1 MGNPD
6 LDLKIRILHLQLLL
20 FGFSFLPFDWE
31 ICKRIRKIVLKN
43 SGLACARIISKKKTA
58 VHENSFA
65 NPFFGFPSRT
75 VKRKSMKSGFGFL
88 LKSTLRTDFS
98 EVKSV
103 FGFRIRLQ
111 NPKSGFQ
118 NLNLDFPIER
128 NPRLILNFLCLLV
141 LLIHELG

>member
-88 LKSTLRTDFS
+88 LKIHPEDGFLGGEIR
-98 EVKSV
+98 
-103 FGFRIRLQ
+103 FRISHSIAKSEIWISKS
-111 NPKSGFQ
+111 KSGFP
-118 NLNLDFPIER
+118 NRKEP
-128 NPRLILNFLCLLV
+128 
-141 LLIHELG
+141 